1 MLPRTAVT
9 GLTIVSPQAT
19 HRSPADDLGRLL
31 SLSAIITAMILLLV
45 SGGLL
50 ARLQTGVAIQPTS
63 GPGMIVIAILLLGA
77 TSAIRLMILVGKPG
91 KTIVARL
98 AWASPTIAFLFIAAA
113 TSLPGTRGISW
124 GLTWAVIVAT
134 EFGWWLAWFSIGSGQ
149 RVSTG
154 SGAGKPARNTL
165 PTSPPDAVE
174 AVHGELGNGDDMD
187 EELNELLPPE
197 MTRRVSRSNTTDKG
211 QRLDILMRLTFS
223 TGQRSQFAHLPI
235 HPPLPD
241 VPDVTCHQLAGPECS
256 ISVSESQRFGIRL
269 EFKLSRSPDEEVNI
283 MVQVE
288 AVVARNHL
296 EAA

>member
-9 GLTIVSPQAT
+9 GLTIALPQAT
-19 HRSPADDLGRLL
+19 RRSHADDLGRLL
-31 SLSAIITAMILLLV
+31 SLSAVITAMILLLV

-50 ARLQTGVAIQPTS
+50 ARLQTSVASLSTP
-63 GPGMIVIAILLLGA
+63 GPGMIVAAILLLGA

-91 KTIVARL
+91 KTIVACI
-98 AWASPTIAFLFIAAA
+98 AWTSPTIAFLFIAAA
-113 TSLPGTRGISW
+113 TSLPGIRGISW
-124 GLTWAVIVAT
+124 GLTWSVIVAT
-134 EFGWWLAWFSIGSGQ
+134 EFGWWLAWFSIGSEKP
-149 RVSTG
+149 VSTG
-154 SGAGKPARNTL
+154 SRDEKPARNTL
-165 PTSPPDAVE
+165 LISPPDEME
-174 AVHGELGNGDDMD
+174 ALHDELGSDAME

-197 MTRRVSRSNTTDKG
+197 MSRRVSRSNTTDKG
-211 QRLDILMRLTFS
+211 QRLDILMRLPFS

-269 EFKLSRSPDEEVNI
+269 EFKLSRLPVEEVNI
-283 MVQVE
+283 VVQVE
-288 AVVARNHL
+288 AVAPGNHQ